1 MVNVDNNLRLRYLL
15 KEWYIY
21 ILLVLVIFTVIT
33 TGWAYEINLNPEVE
47 SQQELVGLWSEST
60 NFQHSV
66 NIENDS
72 IPFQKD
78 MRVENR
84 PIYYTSLSK
93 KMDGEYTYNY
103 TASSGSVDVT
113 TETYLEMRS
122 VRRQD
127 GEVVETYWNV
137 VEPLDS
143 TSQEDLK
150 PNEDHTVDFVIEIP
164 FILETVEEVQ
174 NQLNSTK
181 GLTDVRVVSVS
192 NIEGTV
198 RGDSVDKKYTSEMAL
213 NVDSTTY
220 QVSEKSTINEEH
232 RIEEKREVISEPPL
246 LKSIGSII
254 ISALGIVSV
263 IALILGRKLDYIVL
277 TEEEEE
283 KINIY
288 RSREQFSEWITTG
301 EFPSER
307 EYEQTVLVDDL
318 EGLVDVAIDTNKR
331 VIEDKQLEV
340 STVLDDNYVYIYIHP
355 DSPAKDWLTGFAD
368 ETIDDTENYD
378 F

>member
-1 MVNVDNNLRLRYLL
+1 MVEIDNNLKLRYLL

-66 NIENDS
+66 HIKNDS

-84 PIYYTSLSK
+84 PIYYTSLSE
-93 KMDGEYTYNY
+93 KMDGKYTYNY

-127 GEVVETYWNV
+127 GEVVETYWSV

-143 TSQEDLK
+143 TSETDLK
-150 PNEDHTVDFVIEIP
+150 PDEDHTVDFIIDIP
-164 FILETVEEVQ
+164 FILDTVEEVQ

-192 NIEGTV
+192 NIDGTV
-198 RGDSVDKKYTSEMAL
+198 RGETVDKKYTSQMAL

-220 QVSEKSTINEEH
+220 QVSEKSTISEEH
-232 RIEEKREVISEPPL
+232 RIEKEQKVISEPPL

-263 IALILGRKLDYIVL
+263 IALVLGRKLDYIVL

-307 EYEQTVLVDDL
+307 EYEQTVLVNDL

>member
-1 MVNVDNNLRLRYLL
+1 MVEIDNNLKLRYLL

-66 NIENDS
+66 HIKNDS

-84 PIYYTSLSK
+84 PIYYTSLSE
-93 KMDGEYTYNY
+93 KMDGKYTYNY

-127 GEVVETYWNV
+127 GEVVETYWSV

-143 TSQEDLK
+143 TSETDLK
-150 PNEDHTVDFVIEIP
+150 PDEDHTVDFIIDIP
-164 FILETVEEVQ
+164 FILDTVEEVQ
-174 NQLNSTK
+174 NQLNSTR

-192 NIEGTV
+192 NIDGIV
-198 RGDSVDKKYTSEMAL
+198 RGETVDKKYTSQMAL

-220 QVSEKSTINEEH
+220 QVSEKSTISEEH
-232 RIEEKREVISEPPL
+232 RIEKEQKVISEPPL

-254 ISALGIVSV
+254 ISTLGIVSV
-263 IALILGRKLDYIVL
+263 IALVLGRKLDYIVL

-307 EYEQTVLVDDL
+307 EYEQTVLVNDL